1 MSGLAQTIA
10 TWIMTGVI
18 MIAGSAAAWAGN
30 TAPDATSQA
39 PARLLARGAMANFSF
54 LAPPT
59 PAPAVPFRRENG
71 DDVRLADFAG
81 KVVLVNF
88 WATWCGPCRRE
99 MPALDRLQA
108 MLGGNDFQ
116 VLAISLDRKGA
127 PVARKFMDEVA
138 ARHLPLFVDPK
149 SRLSRA
155 MGALGLPTSM
165 LLDRAGRVVGRLVG
179 PAEWDSQE
187 AQTLIRHLID
197 EPTG

>member
-1 MSGLAQTIA
+1 
-10 TWIMTGVI
+10 MTGVI

-54 LAPPT
+54 LATPT

-71 DDVRLADFAG
+71 EEVRLADFTG
-81 KVVLVNF
+81 KVVLINF

-108 MLGGNDFQ
+108 ALGGADFQ

-138 ARHLPLFVDPK
+138 AGHLSLFVDPK

-155 MGALGLPTSM
+155 MGALGLPTSV
-165 LLDRAGRVVGRLVG
+165 LLDRTGREVGRLVG
-179 PAEWDSQE
+179 PAEWDSPE
-187 AQTLIRHLID
+187 ARALIRHLID
-197 EPTG
+197 SPAG